1 MDILT
6 AKQIRIEDY
15 LHTLGHTPVRR
26 QGVNLWYRSPL
37 REEREAS
44 FKVNTGLNCWYDFG
58 LGKGGNILALAAELY
73 ASSDVAYLLRQIEGR
88 IPHVRQP
95 SAIAGS
101 RYREEPA
108 FRHLA
113 TLPLT
118 SPALLAY
125 LRERGIGGETARK
138 ECLEVRYECRG
149 KRYYAVGFPNI
160 AGGFELRS
168 RYFKGCISP
177 KSISVIRGGEKKAA
191 VCCLFE
197 GFMDY
202 LSFLMLRTERGFCLP
217 GDGQTDCIVLN
228 SVANTA
234 KASGVLDGYGLI
246 YGFLDNDA
254 AGKRAME
261 ELVRKFGS
269 RVRDGTPLY
278 GECKDLNE
286 YLVKR
291 NRNPVSQ
298 AIGFTDK

>member
-1 MDILT
+1 MVHFVVNEQEMVMNLVEPPYLDKRILDVVAVNIKLELT
-6 AKQIRIEDY
+6 ADTLCVDSGRYPFRSFIKQGKYGIIHIVVNQHNGFFRFPYQIGHETVSIEHLLIRY
-15 LHTLGHTPVRR
+15 
-26 QGVNLWYRSPL
+26 
-37 REEREAS
+37 
-44 FKVNTGLNCWYDFG
+44 K
-58 LGKGGNILALAAELY
+58 
-73 ASSDVAYLLRQIEGR
+73 
-88 IPHVRQP
+88 
-95 SAIAGS
+95 
-101 RYREEPA
+101 
-108 FRHLA
+108 
-113 TLPLT
+113 
-118 SPALLAY
+118 
-125 LRERGIGGETARK
+125 
-138 ECLEVRYECRG
+138 CRG

-168 RYFKGCISP
+168 RYFKGCISL
-177 KSISVIRGGEKKAA
+177 KSISVICGGEKKAA

-217 GDGQTDCIVLN
+217 GDGQADCIVLN

-234 KASGVLDGYGLI
+234 RVSGGLDGYGLI
-246 YGFLDNDA
+246 YGFLDNDT

-286 YLVKR
+286 YLV

>member
-1 MDILT
+1 MET
-6 AKQIRIEDY
+6 CKY
-15 LHTLGHTPVRR
+15 GLGGRYGKTYCRKAVRR
-26 QGVNLWYRSPL
+26 SVPSL
-37 REEREAS
+37 R
-44 FKVNTGLNCWYDFG
+44 

-113 TLPLT
+113 MLPLT

-125 LRERGIGGETARK
+125 LRERGIGGGTARK

-217 GDGQTDCIVLN
+217 GDGQADCIVLN

-234 KASGVLDGYGLI
+234 KVSGVLDGYGLI

-286 YLVKR
+286 YLV